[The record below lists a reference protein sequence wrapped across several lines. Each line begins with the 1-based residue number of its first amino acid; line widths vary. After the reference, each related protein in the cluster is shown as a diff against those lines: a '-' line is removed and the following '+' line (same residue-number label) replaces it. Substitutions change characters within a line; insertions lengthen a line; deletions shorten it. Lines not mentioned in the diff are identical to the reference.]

1 MGRKEK
7 LSTIKMQ
14 PQTKSQGDTLN
25 KTYTDSKIDTEG
37 GNPNTF
43 LKLKYSVGGFIW
55 PAVKLQ
61 GLYCGI

>member
-25 KTYTDSKIDTEG
+25 KTYTDSKIDTER

-43 LKLKYSVGGFIW
+43 LKLKYSVGGFI
-55 PAVKLQ
+55 
-61 GLYCGI
+61 